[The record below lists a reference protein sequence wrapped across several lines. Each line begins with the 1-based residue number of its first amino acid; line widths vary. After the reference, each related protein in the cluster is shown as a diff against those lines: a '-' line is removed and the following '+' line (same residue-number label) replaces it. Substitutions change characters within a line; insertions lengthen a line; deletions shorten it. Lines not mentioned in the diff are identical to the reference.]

1 MHKLV
6 NLRAGREIV
15 PSMMGAGAKT
25 PSRRPRIGLALGS
38 GGARGW
44 AHVGVLRTLSA
55 AGVRPDVVAGTSI
68 GALIAGV
75 HLAGHLSTLDAWAR
89 ALTRPRLLAYLDP
102 RMSGGGLIGGQ
113 RMLAFME
120 RYFGALKVEDLPVP
134 FIAVATDLGTGHEVW
149 LQEGRLAEILRTA
162 ISLPGVFTP
171 VRRDRH
177 WLVDGALVNPVP
189 VSVCRAFGAE
199 LVIAVN
205 LNADQLG
212 RLRVTRGGRTSKV
225 AGFEPDLVEQSR
237 ALRGRGGTV
246 WQQMARRERNTPSLF
261 SVMVAALNITQDR
274 ITRARLAGD
283 PPDVTIRPDLGHIGL
298 LEFDRATEAIEEGAR
313 AAEDAIAE
321 LRTVLASS

>member
-6 NLRAGREIV
+6 NLPAGLEIT
-15 PSMMGAGAKT
+15 PSMMRAGAKT

-44 AHVGVLRTLSA
+44 AHVGVLHALSA

-113 RMLAFME
+113 RMLAFMD

-134 FIAVATDLGTGHEVW
+134 FIAVATDLRTGHEVW
-149 LQEGRLAEILRTA
+149 LQEGRLAEILRAA

-171 VRRDRH
+171 VRRERH

-212 RLRVTRGGRTSKV
+212 RLRVTRGGRSPRV
-225 AGFEPDLVEQSR
+225 ADLEPDLVEQSR
-237 ALRGRGGTV
+237 VLRGRGGTV

-298 LEFDRATEAIEEGAR
+298 LEFDRAAEAIDAGAR

-321 LRTVLASS
+321 LRAVLG

>member
-1 MHKLV
+1 MLPPTM
-6 NLRAGREIV
+6 R
-15 PSMMGAGAKT
+15 AGAKT

-44 AHVGVLRTLSA
+44 AHVGVLRALSA

-75 HLAGHLSTLDAWAR
+75 HLAGHLSTLDTWAR
-89 ALTRPRLLAYLDP
+89 GLTRPRLLAYLDP

-113 RMLAFME
+113 RMLAFMD
-120 RYFGALKVEDLPVP
+120 RYFGALKLEDLPVP
-134 FIAVATDLGTGHEVW
+134 FIAVATDLRTGHEVW
-149 LQEGRLAEILRTA
+149 LQEGRLAEILRAA
-162 ISLPGVFTP
+162 ISLPGLFTP

-189 VSVCRAFGAE
+189 VSACRALGAE

-212 RLRVTRGGRTSKV
+212 RLRVVRGRGARV
-225 AGFEPDLVEQSR
+225 ADLEPDLVEQSR
-237 ALRGRGGTV
+237 VLKGRGGTV

-283 PPDVTIRPDLGHIGL
+283 PPDITIRPDLGHIGL
-298 LEFDRATEAIEEGAR
+298 LEFDRAAEAIEAGAR
-313 AAEDAIAE
+313 AAEDAIVE
-321 LRTVLASS
+321 LRTVLE

>member
-1 MHKLV
+1 
-6 NLRAGREIV
+6 
-15 PSMMGAGAKT
+15 MMRAGAKT

-44 AHVGVLRTLSA
+44 AHVGVLQALSA

-89 ALTRPRLLAYLDP
+89 SLTRPRLLAYLDP

-113 RMLAFME
+113 RMLAFMD

-134 FIAVATDLGTGHEVW
+134 FVAVATDLRTGHEVW
-149 LQEGRLAEILRTA
+149 LQEGRLAEILRAA
-162 ISLPGVFTP
+162 ISLPGLFTP
-171 VRRDRH
+171 VRRERH

-212 RLRVTRGGRTSKV
+212 RLRIMRGSPRV
-225 AGFEPDLVEQSR
+225 ADLEPDLVEQSR
-237 ALRGRGGTV
+237 VLRRRGGAV
-246 WQQMARRERNTPSLF
+246 WPQMTRRERTTPSLF

-298 LEFDRATEAIEEGAR
+298 LEFDRAAEAIEAGAR

-321 LRTVLASS
+321 LRAVLASS

>member
-1 MHKLV
+1 MV
-6 NLRAGREIV
+6 
-15 PSMMGAGAKT
+15 GAGGKT
-25 PSRRPRIGLALGS
+25 LSRRPRIGLALGS

-44 AHVGVLRTLSA
+44 AHVGVLQALSA

-89 ALTRPRLLAYLDP
+89 ALTRPRFLAYLDP

-113 RMLAFME
+113 RMLAFMD

-134 FIAVATDLGTGHEVW
+134 FVAVATDLGTGHEVW
-149 LQEGRLAEILRTA
+149 LQEGRLAEVLRAA
-162 ISLPGVFTP
+162 ISLPGLFTP
-171 VRRDRH
+171 VRRERH

-212 RLRVTRGGRTSKV
+212 RLRMTRGRR
-225 AGFEPDLVEQSR
+225 APGFADLEPDLVEQSR
-237 ALRGRGGTV
+237 VLRRRGGAV
-246 WQQMARRERNTPSLF
+246 WPQMSRRERTTPSLF

-283 PPDVTIRPDLGHIGL
+283 PPDVTIRPDIGHIGL
-298 LEFDRATEAIEEGAR
+298 LEFDRAAEAIEAGAR
-313 AAEDAIAE
+313 AAEGAIGE
-321 LRTVLASS
+321 LRAVLASS

>member
-1 MHKLV
+1 MHKLI
-6 NLRAGREIV
+6 NLPAGWEIV
-15 PSMMGAGAKT
+15 PVMMRGGAKI

-44 AHVGVLRTLSA
+44 AHLGVLRALSA

-75 HLAGHLSTLDAWAR
+75 HLAGHLSTLEAWAR
-89 ALTRPRLLAYLDP
+89 NLTRPRLLAYLDP

-113 RMLAFME
+113 RMLAFMD
-120 RYFGALKVEDLPVP
+120 RYFGALKIEDLPVP
-134 FIAVATDLGTGHEVW
+134 FVAVATDLRTGHEVW
-149 LQEGRLAEILRTA
+149 LQEGRLAEILRAA

-171 VRRDRH
+171 VRRERQ

-212 RLRVTRGGRTSKV
+212 RLRVTRGGRTPKV
-225 AGFEPDLVEQSR
+225 TDLEPDLVEQSR
-237 ALRGRGGTV
+237 VLRGRGGTV

-283 PPDVTIRPDLGHIGL
+283 PPDVTIRPDLGHIGM
-298 LEFDRATEAIEEGAR
+298 LEFDRATEAIEEGGR
-313 AAEDAIAE
+313 AAEDAIVE
-321 LRTVLASS
+321 LRKVLG

>member
-6 NLRAGREIV
+6 NLPAGWEIM
-15 PSMMGAGAKT
+15 PSMMRAGAKT

-44 AHVGVLRTLSA
+44 AHVGVLHALSA

-113 RMLAFME
+113 RMLAFMD

-134 FIAVATDLGTGHEVW
+134 FVAVATDLRTGHEVW
-149 LQEGRLAEILRTA
+149 LQEGRLAEILRAA

-171 VRRDRH
+171 VRRERH

-212 RLRVTRGGRTSKV
+212 RLRVTRGARSPRV
-225 AGFEPDLVEQSR
+225 ADLEPDLVEQSR
-237 ALRGRGGTV
+237 VFRGRGGTM

-298 LEFDRATEAIEEGAR
+298 LEFDRAAEAIDAGAC
-313 AAEDAIAE
+313 AAEGAIAE
-321 LRTVLASS
+321 LRAVLG